1 MVKEIR
7 ARQVGGSVA
16 ATLPKEM
23 AERFKIT
30 AGSILCAIDTA
41 DGILL
46 TPFDSAFAQAM
57 SAYREGA
64 AGYRNALRELA
75 KGPEG

>member
-1 MVKEIR
+1 
-7 ARQVGGSVA
+7 VA

-57 SAYREGA
+57 RVYREGA
-64 AGYRNALRELA
+64 AAYRNALRELA